1 MAVSIEGDLATS
13 HRIAASLRE
22 EILSG
27 QFAPGTRIR
36 QEDIAEQFGAS
47 RSPVREALR
56 MLDAE
61 GLVTLVANTGA
72 WIAQLS
78 LTECEEMYQIR
89 ERVEPLLLNASMPNL
104 TKEGLER
111 LAILAQEMEANQDV
125 ETFLRLDREFHLLSY
140 SGASTALLGDMVQRL
155 WNTTQHYRR
164 AYTRLLATNGFKTA
178 HYEHHLLL
186 AAITRGDAEDA
197 ERILYGHIRR
207 TRLELA
213 KHPEVFA

>member
-1 MAVSIEGDLATS
+1 
-13 HRIAASLRE
+13 
-22 EILSG
+22 
-27 QFAPGTRIR
+27 
-36 QEDIAEQFGAS
+36 
-47 RSPVREALR
+47 
-56 MLDAE
+56 MLDAD

-89 ERVEPLLLNASMPNL
+89 ERVEPLLLNTSMPNL
-104 TKEGLER
+104 TEESLER
-111 LAILAQEMEANQDV
+111 LAMLALQMEANQDV

>member
-56 MLDAE
+56 MLDAD

-89 ERVEPLLLNASMPNL
+89 ERVEPLLLNTSMPNL
-104 TKEGLER
+104 TEESLER
-111 LAILAQEMEANQDV
+111 LAILAQEMEANRDV

>member
-56 MLDAE
+56 MLDAD
-61 GLVTLVANTGA
+61 GLVTLIANTGA

-78 LTECEEMYQIR
+78 LTECEEMYLIR
-89 ERVEPLLLNASMPNL
+89 ERLEPLLLKTSMPYL
-104 TKEGLER
+104 TEESLVR
-111 LAILAQEMEANQDV
+111 LAILALEMEANQDV

-140 SGASTALLGDMVQRL
+140 SGASTALLGEMVQRL
-155 WNTTQHYRR
+155 WNTTEHYRR
-164 AYTRLLATNGFKTA
+164 AYTRLLASNGFKTA
-178 HYEHHLLL
+178 HYEHYLLL
-186 AAITRGDAEDA
+186 AAITRDDAEDA

-213 KHPEVFA
+213 NHPEVFA

>member
-213 KHPEVFA
+213 KHPEVFP

>member
-56 MLDAE
+56 MLDAD

-104 TKEGLER
+104 TEESLER
-111 LAILAQEMEANQDV
+111 LAILALEMEANQDV

-164 AYTRLLATNGFKTA
+164 AYTRLLASNGFKTA

-186 AAITRGDAEDA
+186 GAITRGDAEEA

-213 KHPEVFA
+213 KHPEVFP

>member
-1 MAVSIEGDLATS
+1 VAVSIEGDLATS

-56 MLDAE
+56 MLDAD

-89 ERVEPLLLNASMPNL
+89 ERVEPLLLNTSMPNL
-104 TKEGLER
+104 TEESLER
-111 LAILAQEMEANQDV
+111 LAILAQEMEANRDV

-164 AYTRLLATNGFKTA
+164 AYTRLLAKNGFKTA

>member
-56 MLDAE
+56 MLDAD

-72 WIAQLS
+72 WIAKLS

-89 ERVEPLLLNASMPNL
+89 ERVEPLLLNTSMPHL
-104 TKEGLER
+104 TKESLDR
-111 LAILAQEMEANQDV
+111 LAILAHDMEANEDV

-164 AYTRLLATNGFKTA
+164 AYTRLLASNGFKTA

-186 AAITRGDAEDA
+186 GAITRGDAEDA

>member
-1 MAVSIEGDLATS
+1 MAVGAKGDPATS
-13 HRIAASLRE
+13 HRIAANLKE

-27 QFAPGTRIR
+27 KYPPGTRIR
-36 QEDIAEQFGAS
+36 QEDIAEESGAS

-56 MLDAE
+56 MLEAD

-72 WIAQLS
+72 WISQLS
-78 LTECEEMYQIR
+78 LAECEEMYQIR
-89 ERVEPLLLNASMPNL
+89 ERVEPLLLRSSMPNL
-104 TKEGLER
+104 TDNDLER
-111 LAILAQEMEANQDV
+111 LASLVRRMEENQDV
-125 ETFLRLDREFHLLSY
+125 EKFLQFDREFHLLSY

-164 AYTRLLATNGFKTA
+164 AYTRLLATSGFKPV

-186 AAITRGDAEDA
+186 AAIGRGDTEDA

-213 KHPEVFA
+213 THPEVFA